1 MWPWKAILIT
11 GGSSGLGQAMALELA
26 APGIFLAITGRD
38 KARLDAVADACKM
51 KGAAVGAF
59 QIDAANFTAMAGLIA
74 EIEAEMPLDLVIA
87 NAGVSAGTGG
97 GDETD
102 EQIAEILAAN
112 VDGVIATVRP
122 ALAAMA
128 PRGRGQIAIM
138 SSLASFRG
146 FGGAPTYCASKAFV
160 RVWGEALRA
169 DWRPRGLK
177 INVIC
182 PGFVRSRMTAK
193 NNFKMPFLMDAD
205 RAARIM
211 LRGLA
216 ADQPRIAYPWPTYW
230 ATRLIAGLPQF
241 LTDMLM
247 ARMPKK
253 G

>member
-1 MWPWKAILIT
+1 
-11 GGSSGLGQAMALELA
+11 
-26 APGIFLAITGRD
+26 
-38 KARLDAVADACKM
+38 
-51 KGAAVGAF
+51 
-59 QIDAANFTAMAGLIA
+59 
-74 EIEAEMPLDLVIA
+74 VIA

-128 PRGRGQIAIM
+128 PRKSGQIAIM

-182 PGFVRSRMTAK
+182 PGFVRSRMTDK
-193 NNFKMPFLMDAD
+193 NKFKMPFLMDAD

-211 LRGLA
+211 LRGLV
-216 ADQPRIAYPWPTYW
+216 ADKPRIAYPWPTYW
-230 ATRLIAGLPQF
+230 VTRLIAGLPQF